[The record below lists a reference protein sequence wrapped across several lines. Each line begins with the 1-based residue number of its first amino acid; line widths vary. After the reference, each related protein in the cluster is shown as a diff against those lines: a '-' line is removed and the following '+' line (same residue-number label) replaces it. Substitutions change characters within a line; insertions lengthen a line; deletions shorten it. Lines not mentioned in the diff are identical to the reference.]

1 MLVVYRFFTAN
12 NNALLAGGHW
22 IETSCGIYRIAQEKS
37 TVNMKPAIYI
47 QQDNTFFSDLA
58 QRKRAW
64 LITTRSEVRILE
76 SLLVTNSK
84 INRNYHSDQNL
95 IKIK

>member
-47 QQDNTFFSDLA
+47 YNKTTHFFSDLA

-84 INRNYHSDQNL
+84 SIIITIVTS
-95 IKIK
+95 I

>member
-47 QQDNTFFSDLA
+47 QQDNTFF
-58 QRKRAW
+58 
-64 LITTRSEVRILE
+64 
-76 SLLVTNSK
+76 
-84 INRNYHSDQNL
+84 
-95 IKIK
+95 